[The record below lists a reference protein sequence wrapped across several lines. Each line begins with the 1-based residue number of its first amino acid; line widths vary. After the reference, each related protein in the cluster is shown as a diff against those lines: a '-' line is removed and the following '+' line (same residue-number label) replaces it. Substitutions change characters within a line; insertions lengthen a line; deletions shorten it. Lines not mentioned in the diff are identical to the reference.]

1 MLKHFLVVT
10 IRNLQRDFGYTS
22 INVLGLGTG
31 IAVSLLAIGV
41 LLVNLGQA
49 SVFAAI
55 ASVSSQSSGWR
66 MWLSPGDQR

>member
-31 IAVSLLAIGV
+31 IAVSLLLFFWV
-41 LLVNLGQA
+41 
-49 SVFAAI
+49 
-55 ASVSSQSSGWR
+55 R
-66 MWLSPGDQR
+66 YELSYDRFHSDADRIYQVAFNFPAE